1 MKLTPSQKLM
11 VADGFPKSLFLTPA
25 QRAQAWADN
34 PPHST
39 PLIEFNKPRNTDD
52 EATAAFRA
60 QEEERRKAQ
69 SRAKIDR
76 MKARFTSRAIDHSKM
91 RWDPRRAKFVE
102 DVYVSAPD
110 QGVSRPPNLSIQ
122 GKSAAKVPSSPARPS
137 VAQSSVS
144 DVQWSRVNKDTARHL
159 AELNGVWDDKY
170 LKLSGGLLVMTVAN
184 RLKGLVKKGEDV
196 RWS

>member
-60 QEEERRKAQ
+60 QEEERRRAQ

-102 DVYVSAPD
+102 DRMFYTPKSTPAVKAPSHNSAVTAGREITPA
-110 QGVSRPPNLSIQ
+110 GVDN
-122 GKSAAKVPSSPARPS
+122 
-137 VAQSSVS
+137 
-144 DVQWSRVNKDTARHL
+144 WSRVNKDTARHL